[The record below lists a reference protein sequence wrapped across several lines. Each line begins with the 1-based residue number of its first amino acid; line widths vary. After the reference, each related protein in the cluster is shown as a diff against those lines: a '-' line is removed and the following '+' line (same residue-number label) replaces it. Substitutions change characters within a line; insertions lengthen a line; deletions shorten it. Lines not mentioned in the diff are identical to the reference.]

1 MLDDMRKYVRFGLE
15 ALSSQDR
22 GAAGTMRSGA
32 QGVAEQLSSLA
43 TGFLEWSVE
52 ARASLLQELKDLV
65 ARQIEEMGVA
75 SKKDVDALE
84 ARVAKLEAKVGT
96 KPKAPIRAKAAT
108 RAKADSRA
116 KTSTRSARAKTSTRS
131 AGPKAATSASKRAGA
146 RRGKA
151 SRGSR

>member
-22 GAAGTMRSGA
+22 GGAGTMRSGA

-43 TGFLEWSVE
+43 AGFLEWSAE
-52 ARASLLQELKDLV
+52 ARASLLKELKDLV

-75 SKKDVDALE
+75 RKKDVDALE
-84 ARVAKLEAKVGT
+84 ARLGNLEARVGT
-96 KPKAPIRAKAAT
+96 KPGTPSRAKSA
-108 RAKADSRA
+108 SRA
-116 KTSTRSARAKTSTRS
+116 KTSSSRSARS
-131 AGPKAATSASKRAGA
+131 KAATSASKRAGA

>member
-22 GAAGTMRSGA
+22 GGAGTMRSGA

-43 TGFLEWSVE
+43 AGFLEWSAE
-52 ARASLLQELKDLV
+52 ARASLLKELKDLV

-75 SKKDVDALE
+75 RKKDVDALE
-84 ARVAKLEAKVGT
+84 ARLGKLEARVGT
-96 KPKAPIRAKAAT
+96 KPRTPIRAKTAG
-108 RAKADSRA
+108 RAKTGSRA
-116 KTSTRSARAKTSTRS
+116 KVSSSRSARS
-131 AGPKAATSASKRAGA
+131 KASTSASKRTGA

>member
-22 GAAGTMRSGA
+22 GTAGTKKSGA

-43 TGFLEWSVE
+43 AGFLEWSAE
-52 ARASLLQELKDLV
+52 ARESLLQELKQLV

-75 SKKDVDALE
+75 TKKDVDALE
-84 ARVAKLEAKVGT
+84 ARLGKLEAKVGA
-96 KPKAPIRAKAAT
+96 KPKGPIRAKAA
-108 RAKADSRA
+108 SRA
-116 KTSTRSARAKTSTRS
+116 KTSGSRAARS
-131 AGPKAATSASKRAGA
+131 KAVTIPPKRAGA

-151 SRGSR
+151 PRGSR

>member
-1 MLDDMRKYVRFGLE
+1 
-15 ALSSQDR
+15 
-22 GAAGTMRSGA
+22 MRSGA

-43 TGFLEWSVE
+43 AGFLEWSSE

-75 SKKDVDALE
+75 TKKDVDELEARLGKLE
-84 ARVAKLEAKVGT
+84 ARVGAKPRT
-96 KPKAPIRAKAAT
+96 PIRAKAAG
-108 RAKADSRA
+108 RAKSASRPKA
-116 KTSTRSARAKTSTRS
+116 TSARSARS
-131 AGPKAATSASKRAGA
+131 KAVTSASKSAGA